1 MKLIKNF
8 KKFFDNRKIDS
19 ICKEY
24 DITDYTI
31 NSDGSIDVDC
41 SVYIRFKRLTKLPLK
56 FGRVSGDFDCSHN
69 NLTSLEGC
77 PGWVGGDFD
86 CHNNNLTSLEG
97 GPESVGDDFDCH
109 NNNLTSLKGSPSS
122 IEDDFVCHN
131 NKLTT
136 LEGGPRVV
144 NGKFDCSSNQLT
156 NLIGGPEWV
165 NYDYVASNNQITSFE
180 GFPDEHTDDCE
191 FYGNPVHEILYE
203 FPEYLWKRAIPLI
216 IDYDAIW
223 NGEIVPERLE
233 MVREKLPKSAMKK
246 HKDWPYRPVD
256 YDIDHDD

>member
-1 MKLIKNF
+1 MKLIKGF

-77 PGWVGGDFD
+77 PGWVGRNFD
-86 CHNNNLTSLEG
+86 
-97 GPESVGDDFDCH
+97 
-109 NNNLTSLKGSPSS
+109 
-122 IEDDFVCHN
+122 CHN

-144 NGKFDCSSNQLT
+144 NGNFDCSSNQLT
-156 NLIGGPEWV
+156 NLIGGPGWV
-165 NYDYVASNNQITSFE
+165 GRNIMLVITKLHHLKDFQM
-180 GFPDEHTDDCE
+180 
-191 FYGNPVHEILYE
+191 NILMIVILAEIQ
-203 FPEYLWKRAIPLI
+203 F
-216 IDYDAIW
+216 
-223 NGEIVPERLE
+223 
-233 MVREKLPKSAMKK
+233 MKF
-246 HKDWPYRPVD
+246 
-256 YDIDHDD
+256 

>member
-1 MKLIKNF
+1 MKLIKGF

-77 PGWVGGDFD
+77 PGWVGR
-86 CHNNNLTSLEG
+86 N
-97 GPESVGDDFDCH
+97 FDCH

-144 NGKFDCSSNQLT
+144 NGNFDCSSNQLT
-156 NLIGGPEWV
+156 NLIGGPGWV
-165 NYDYVASNNQITSFE
+165 GRNIMLVITKLHHLKDFQM
-180 GFPDEHTDDCE
+180 
-191 FYGNPVHEILYE
+191 NILMIVILAEIQ
-203 FPEYLWKRAIPLI
+203 F
-216 IDYDAIW
+216 
-223 NGEIVPERLE
+223 
-233 MVREKLPKSAMKK
+233 MKF
-246 HKDWPYRPVD
+246 
-256 YDIDHDD
+256 